1 MKLILTRPEP
11 DSRKLAAKLAELG
24 HESAIIPLLKI
35 VARQT
40 PAIPKR
46 NWQAICFTS
55 ANGIMARP
63 HDNSILETK
72 VLTVGPQSFA
82 AARLAGFTKAS
93 AHGGDVDGLV
103 QHITSTML
111 PTGGPIL
118 YPSGAETSG
127 DLEGKLKARGF
138 DVARVIVYDAVPTQ
152 PTGLDAVIAAAHG
165 VLLFSP
171 RTAMLWR
178 DTQANM
184 SALTHY
190 CLSPAVA
197 AKLPK
202 HLDQRVASTPD
213 EPGMLALLAK
223 LEPKREAE

>member
-1 MKLILTRPEP
+1 
-11 DSRKLAAKLAELG
+11 
-24 HESAIIPLLKI
+24 
-35 VARQT
+35 
-40 PAIPKR
+40 
-46 NWQAICFTS
+46 
-55 ANGIMARP
+55 
-63 HDNSILETK
+63 
-72 VLTVGPQSFA
+72 
-82 AARLAGFTKAS
+82 
-93 AHGGDVDGLV
+93 V

-127 DLEGKLKARGF
+127 DLEGKLKARRF
-138 DVARVIVYDAVPTQ
+138 DVERVIVYDAVPTQ
-152 PTGLDAVIAAAHG
+152 PTGLDAAIATAHG

-171 RTAMLWR
+171 RTAILWC

-190 CLSPAVA
+190 CLSSAVA
-197 AKLPK
+197 AQ